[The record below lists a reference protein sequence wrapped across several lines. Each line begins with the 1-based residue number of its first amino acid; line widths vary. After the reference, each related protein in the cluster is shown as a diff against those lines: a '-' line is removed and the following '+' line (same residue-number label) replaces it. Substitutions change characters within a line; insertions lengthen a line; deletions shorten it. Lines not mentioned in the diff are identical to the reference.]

1 MRPLR
6 LSRVLL
12 HLFSRFLAIET
23 MYCSNCPSDS
33 SDQFGM
39 RCRRSSG
46 VRPIFA
52 LFAAPLERRTYR
64 TELTRTTHH
73 HFAPPDIRRSSQG
86 LATTK
91 NYLV

>member
-33 SDQFGM
+33 SDQLGM

-46 VRPIFA
+46 VRPIFV
-52 LFAAPLERRTYR
+52 LCAAPPQYPREERIARQCP
-64 TELTRTTHH
+64 
-73 HFAPPDIRRSSQG
+73 APPLCTS
-86 LATTK
+86 
-91 NYLV
+91 